1 MANIFDYLD
10 WRSDLLFSYDSF
22 NDIDNLVLSELA
34 YVDYEGVLGI
44 EDERIDQVA
53 KKYFEMHTKKE
64 INKRK
69 TFYHSAPFLLEKL
82 KKSKR
87 FKEMVL
93 HHYVNQIDG
102 DQSLQMSAITFVFSD
117 FIYVAYRGT
126 DDTLIGW
133 KEDFDFSYK
142 METEGQK
149 RALAYLEEVA
159 QAYSQK
165 IYVGGHSK
173 GANFALYA
181 AMHSSKKVQSRI
193 KKVYFNDGPGFLSEG
208 WEGVDEKF
216 LKKVKRISPENSTI
230 GVLLENPIHCTHCK
244 SDQKGVMQHDLL
256 SWQVL
261 GNRLVTSH
269 QTKISQLFE
278 KTIEEWIHDVDLEN
292 RQQFVDH
299 VFEIFENAGIYCL
312 EDISKHQIQIIKS
325 INALPKEQ
333 SSHIQ
338 SLLIKLLGSSL
349 DVFIQSV
356 KNREG

>member
-10 WRSDLLFSYDSF
+10 WRSDLLLSYDPF

-34 YVDYEGVLGI
+34 YVDFEGVLGL
-44 EDERIDQVA
+44 EDQKVNEVA
-53 KKYFEMHTKKE
+53 KKYFEIHSKKE
-64 INKRK
+64 IEKRK

-87 FKEMVL
+87 FKEMVF

-102 DQSLQMSAITFVFSD
+102 TKSLQMSAITFVFSD

-142 METEGQK
+142 NETEGQK
-149 RALAYLEEVA
+149 LALAYLEEVA
-159 QAYSQK
+159 QSFHQK

-181 AMHSSKKVQSRI
+181 AMHCSKDVQARI
-193 KKVYFNDGPGFLSEG
+193 KKVYFNDGPGFLAEE
-208 WEGVDEKF
+208 WKDCDEKF
-216 LKKVKRISPENSTI
+216 LKKVKRIGPENSTI
-230 GVLLENPIHCTHCK
+230 GVLLENPIRCNHCK
-244 SDQKGVMQHDLL
+244 SDQKGLMQHDLL

-261 GNRLVTSH
+261 GNHLVTSH

-278 KTIEEWIHDVDLEN
+278 KTIDEWIKDVDLEN
-292 RQQFVDH
+292 RKKFVDN
-299 VFEIFENAGIYCL
+299 VFEIFENAEIYCL

-325 INALPKEQ
+325 INSLPKEQ

-338 SLLIKLLGSSL
+338 SLLIKLLGSSW
-349 DVFIQSV
+349 DVLIQSV
-356 KNREG
+356 KNRSA

>member
-10 WRSDLLFSYDSF
+10 WRKDIPFSCDSF

-34 YVDYEGVLGI
+34 YVDFEGVLGL
-44 EDERIDQVA
+44 EDQKIHEVA
-53 KKYFEMHTKKE
+53 KRYFEIHTKKE
-64 INKRK
+64 IEKRK

-87 FKEMVL
+87 FKEMIL

-102 DQSLQMSAITFVFSD
+102 NKSLQMSAITYVFPD

-142 METEGQK
+142 NETEGQK
-149 RALAYLEEVA
+149 LALAYLEEVA
-159 QAYSQK
+159 QSFKQK

-181 AMHSSKKVQSRI
+181 SMHCSSQIQSRI
-193 KKVYFNDGPGFLSEG
+193 KKVYFNDGPGLLAEA
-208 WEGVDEKF
+208 WKDVEDKF
-216 LKKVKRISPENSTI
+216 LKKIKRISPENSTI
-230 GVLLENPIHCTHCK
+230 GVLLENPIRCVHCK
-244 SDQKGVMQHDLL
+244 SDQKGLMQHDLL

-261 GNRLVTSH
+261 GNHLVTSQ
-269 QTKISQLFE
+269 QTKMSQLFE
-278 KTIEEWIHDVDLEN
+278 KTIDEWIHDVDLEN
-292 RQQFVDH
+292 RKKFVDN
-299 VFEIFENAGIYCL
+299 VFEIFANAQIYCL

-333 SSHIQ
+333 SNHIQ

-356 KNREG
+356 KNR